1 MKKELKMNRVAARLA
16 PAVFALFLPF
26 CSALLNPDPESLSH
40 RDADAVDSIEDNNE
54 QSEFQSD
61 PEDVETGNDSIHDFA
76 DTSDIDEIEE
86 EIPSTCGNGELE
98 GVEECDPPDSSISCI
113 TTCGS
118 SGVQTCNASCS
129 WGVCVQPEEECNGLD
144 DDCDT
149 ICDNGFDCCSGLTEV
164 ECTNPVGVEGTKDC
178 DSTCLW
184 SECCSPT
191 EVCDNEYDD
200 DCDGETDEFGKIG
213 SEARITNDSDSS
225 TEPAIVWTGSEYG
238 AVWVDKRDGG
248 LSEAEIYFALI
259 SPAGSK
265 IGSDV
270 RITNAPG
277 NALGPSLAWS
287 GTEFGMVWS
296 DKRDGNT
303 ETYFCRLTSSGSK
316 IGSDVRMT
324 FAQSFNTFD
333 HSLSWTGSEYCV
345 AWRDD
350 MEGSWEIYFARI
362 SSSGLKIGDD
372 IKITDSGFALDPS
385 LVWTDTE
392 FGIAW
397 FRIEDYKIYF
407 ARLSSSGEKMGSD
420 IRITDDLAHSCSPSL
435 IWTGTGFGVAW
446 YDSREGY
453 NEIYFAR
460 VSSSGTKIG
469 SDVRISNDIFH
480 SERPSL
486 AWSGTAFG
494 VAWHDRSAA
503 SEYKIS
509 FASILSSGV
518 KTGSDVIITD
528 DPNTSTYASLVW
540 TGEEFGVAWS
550 DGREDTGDI
559 YFARIGCE

>member
-1 MKKELKMNRVAARLA
+1 
-16 PAVFALFLPF
+16 
-26 CSALLNPDPESLSH
+26 
-40 RDADAVDSIEDNNE
+40 
-54 QSEFQSD
+54 
-61 PEDVETGNDSIHDFA
+61 
-76 DTSDIDEIEE
+76 
-86 EIPSTCGNGELE
+86 
-98 GVEECDPPDSSISCI
+98 
-113 TTCGS
+113 
-118 SGVQTCNASCS
+118 
-129 WGVCVQPEEECNGLD
+129 
-144 DDCDT
+144 
-149 ICDNGFDCCSGLTEV
+149 
-164 ECTNPVGVEGTKDC
+164 
-178 DSTCLW
+178 
-184 SECCSPT
+184 
-191 EVCDNEYDD
+191 
-200 DCDGETDEFGKIG
+200 
-213 SEARITNDSDSS
+213 
-225 TEPAIVWTGSEYG
+225 
-238 AVWVDKRDGG
+238 
-248 LSEAEIYFALI
+248 
-259 SPAGSK
+259 
-265 IGSDV
+265 
-270 RITNAPG
+270 
-277 NALGPSLAWS
+277 
-287 GTEFGMVWS
+287 
-296 DKRDGNT
+296 
-303 ETYFCRLTSSGSK
+303 
-316 IGSDVRMT
+316 
-324 FAQSFNTFD
+324 
-333 HSLSWTGSEYCV
+333 
-345 AWRDD
+345 